1 MEILHGKSLTPGT
14 ARGCIHIFAENSAEH
29 GEEKGESAE
38 AELALFRHAVGEAE
52 EQIRMLAVQAE
63 ATGGREAA
71 QILEM
76 TALIYQDEEFVKAVE
91 TQILRSG
98 KTASCAVQNVCKDF
112 ASLLEVNASD
122 TLYGGAGRGYPECR
136 PGTHGSSEW
145 IYEVS
150 GWRVSGEKGQCEG
163 KSRYSL
169 GGDHFISGNPALE
182 SEGAGGNRDRKG
194 KRLLPRGYHCWY
206 AGNSDDQRDSGG

>member
-29 GEEKGESAE
+29 GEEKGQSAE

-112 ASLLEVNASD
+112 ASLLEVNASVFIWR
-122 TLYGGAGRGYPECR
+122 RGQRYPECR

-169 GGDHFISGNPALE
+169 GETISSAEILRWNPKGLAGIVTERGNACSHAAIIAGTLE
-182 SEGAGGNRDRKG
+182 FR
-194 KRLLPRGYHCWY
+194 
-206 AGNSDDQRDSGG
+206 

>member
-29 GEEKGESAE
+29 GEEKGQSAE

-98 KTASCAVQNVCKDF
+98 KTALLCRTECVQRLCF
-112 ASLLEVNASD
+112 IIRGERFGS
-122 TLYGGAGRGYPECR
+122 LYGGAGRGYPECR

-169 GGDHFISGNPALE
+169 GEDHFISGNPALE

>member
-29 GEEKGESAE
+29 GEEKGQSAE

-122 TLYGGAGRGYPECR
+122 LYMAARAEDIRECR

-163 KSRYSL
+163 KVPV
-169 GGDHFISGNPALE
+169 F
-182 SEGAGGNRDRKG
+182 
-194 KRLLPRGYHCWY
+194 
-206 AGNSDDQRDSGG
+206 SGGRPFHQRKSCAGIRRGWRES

>member
-29 GEEKGESAE
+29 GEEKGQSAE

-122 TLYGGAGRGYPECR
+122 LYMAARAEDIRSAGRELMEVLSGYMKSADGECQ
-136 PGTHGSSEW
+136 
-145 IYEVS
+145 
-150 GWRVSGEKGQCEG
+150 EKKDSVRE
-163 KSRYSL
+163 SL
-169 GGDHFISGNPALE
+169 GIRWRE
-182 SEGAGGNRDRKG
+182 S
-194 KRLLPRGYHCWY
+194 
-206 AGNSDDQRDSGG
+206 